1 MIIFS
6 HDEKDIIKECQLR
19 QLEKPTRAGINGESA
34 FVMERISKINGALA
48 MKYWH
53 AICLQPS
60 LGYTSLDENQRKLYA
75 IDDEFTMPSWG
86 TSGT

>member
-1 MIIFS
+1 MIQFS
-6 HDEKDIIKECQLR
+6 HDEKDIIKQCQLA

-34 FVMERISKINGALA
+34 FVMERISQINGSLA
-48 MKYWH
+48 MKYWT
-53 AICLQPS
+53 AICTQPS
-60 LGYTSLDENQRKLYA
+60 LGYSTLDENQQKLYA